1 MPDRTTETTV
11 MFRRPFWLAG
21 IDGTQPA
28 GTYLLVIDEEEIP
41 GISFL
46 AYRRTATTIHT
57 PAVAVPSGSHQTHLV
72 ERADLE
78 AALEA
83 DRKSAAPF

>member
-11 MFRRPFWLAG
+11 MFRRPFSLAG
-21 IDGTQPA
+21 INGAQPA

-57 PAVAVPSGSHQTHLV
+57 PAIAVRSGLHKTHLV

-78 AALEA
+78 AALDA